1 MKIAMIAAM
10 AHERVIGA
18 DNDMPWHLPA
28 DLKHFKQIT
37 LGKPVVMGRK
47 TYASIGKALP
57 GRPNIVIS
65 SSTSLQLADADVV
78 SSCDDAIEKAATYLT
93 SDDDEIMI
101 IGGGTLY
108 EAFLARAQTLYLTEI
123 DLAVDGDTY
132 FPDYHARGEWACTFE
147 ERHDADEKNPHRYRF
162 LTFKKKE

>member
-1 MKIAMIAAM
+1 
-10 AHERVIGA
+10 
-18 DNDMPWHLPA
+18 
-28 DLKHFKQIT
+28 
-37 LGKPVVMGRK
+37 
-47 TYASIGKALP
+47 
-57 GRPNIVIS
+57 
-65 SSTSLQLADADVV
+65 
-78 SSCDDAIEKAATYLT
+78 
-93 SDDDEIMI
+93 MI